1 MLKGSFKNSIGVTTG
16 VVLRGKSILKSK
28 SDPTN
33 PNTLAQR
40 VARRDFSTLLKFFS
54 PFAEFSRRYIC
65 SYNNKI
71 SPYNQLVKNN
81 TGRFYI
87 FSQDSTQKVIQLTK
101 GTLPRVVLSNF
112 NSDSVVLYYEDQPEG
127 ELYTI
132 TLQLTNVSPVIASV
146 FKTKSLK
153 FCVTLVFFD
162 SPEKNCISDAI
173 NIVQSTSEFDST
185 YIGTDTNDTSL
196 VTFEISVP
204 NVHVSD
210 STSCFCALFYYDY
223 MQGRPKTSDSVIIP
237 LELISGQ
244 DIPVPLPYSL
254 FSDLW
259 TTLEVDPT
267 FIDNA
272 GYSSSIELPRFIWNF
287 NKLRVYDAP
296 FRPSELPLL
305 SMTCGLANSMQLL
318 PSTVSAPFVAFDSFD
333 FTVASDQQ
341 YIYCSKYSESQ
352 YRFISIVDHHYDN
365 HTLVR
370 GCIRTVGDS
379 IVLNSQFV
387 SDISM
392 FIDNI
397 VSDTQYDPD
406 IAAWIS
412 INYYPDITM
421 DISYDHYADNFFAF
435 SLYHKGNDI
444 TVSTTTWFSAFIDN
458 TVDGDW
464 FYFCENIYFFN
475 SINYDG
481 YSYVYNKDLLLRR
494 TEFTYYIYKDLLL
507 QKSFAPSPNF
517 ADTVRLSFAGLLPF
531 YIVDNNGAPAPYT
544 SYIQECSR
552 NSYTSYNEYSYIW
565 HIEKKV
571 YIDPAFLSFSDD
583 NYAFR
588 CFSICF
594 YFSDDSCTKDS
605 FIMDDRY
612 PYYDITGSGS
622 FFKYYNKD
630 TSILSFDLCVG
641 KSRIQSVSSVVLNF
655 FSTVYTTSDYKTFD
669 YSALCSFVYQIK
681 FID

>member
-244 DIPVPLPYSL
+244 
-254 FSDLW
+254 
-259 TTLEVDPT
+259 
-267 FIDNA
+267 
-272 GYSSSIELPRFIWNF
+272 
-287 NKLRVYDAP
+287 
-296 FRPSELPLL
+296 
-305 SMTCGLANSMQLL
+305 
-318 PSTVSAPFVAFDSFD
+318 
-333 FTVASDQQ
+333 
-341 YIYCSKYSESQ
+341 
-352 YRFISIVDHHYDN
+352 
-365 HTLVR
+365 
-370 GCIRTVGDS
+370 
-379 IVLNSQFV
+379 
-387 SDISM
+387 
-392 FIDNI
+392 
-397 VSDTQYDPD
+397 
-406 IAAWIS
+406 
-412 INYYPDITM
+412 
-421 DISYDHYADNFFAF
+421 
-435 SLYHKGNDI
+435 
-444 TVSTTTWFSAFIDN
+444 
-458 TVDGDW
+458 
-464 FYFCENIYFFN
+464 ENI
-475 SINYDG
+475 I
-481 YSYVYNKDLLLRR
+481 
-494 TEFTYYIYKDLLL
+494 I
-507 QKSFAPSPNF
+507 
-517 ADTVRLSFAGLLPF
+517 
-531 YIVDNNGAPAPYT
+531 
-544 SYIQECSR
+544 
-552 NSYTSYNEYSYIW
+552 
-565 HIEKKV
+565 
-571 YIDPAFLSFSDD
+571 
-583 NYAFR
+583 
-588 CFSICF
+588 
-594 YFSDDSCTKDS
+594 
-605 FIMDDRY
+605 FI
-612 PYYDITGSGS
+612 
-622 FFKYYNKD
+622 
-630 TSILSFDLCVG
+630 
-641 KSRIQSVSSVVLNF
+641 
-655 FSTVYTTSDYKTFD
+655 
-669 YSALCSFVYQIK
+669 
-681 FID
+681 